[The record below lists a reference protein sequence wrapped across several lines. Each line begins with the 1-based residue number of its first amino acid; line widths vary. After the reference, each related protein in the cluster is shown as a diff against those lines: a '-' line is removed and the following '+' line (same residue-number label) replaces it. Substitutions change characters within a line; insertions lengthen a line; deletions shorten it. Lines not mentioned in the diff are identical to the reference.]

1 MPKGEHGIELFSP
14 KAALFQNQDHQHR
27 LMAAARKANAA
38 LFQDYRELM
47 DTVIS
52 AMPKG
57 EPDAEHFD
65 MALQLFGI
73 LPVVS
78 LEAIL
83 DELSIPLTTWNRWRH
98 KHPDYTAQY
107 KDIAVNKSNRNVDA
121 ATRLTNLLDG
131 FPSNELIKLV
141 DIKTKLLMKQAEWL
155 DPAKKATAVQI
166 NQQNNS
172 IEPITGIQI
181 IST

>member
-1 MPKGEHGIELFSP
+1 
-14 KAALFQNQDHQHR
+14 
-27 LMAAARKANAA
+27 
-38 LFQDYRELM
+38 
-47 DTVIS
+47 
-52 AMPKG
+52 MPKG

-65 MALQLFGI
+65 MALQLFGM

-83 DELSIPLTTWNRWRH
+83 DELSIPLVAWNRFRH
-98 KHPDYTAQY
+98 KNPEYTTTY